1 MDGAREFTDAARAR
15 AREFTDAERARM
27 RVALA
32 QARVA
37 LGEWEVPCG
46 CALERDGE
54 IVAVGRN
61 ATNRTRNA
69 TRHAEFEAVDALLD
83 AHGGDRA
90 ACRFEDVAVYVTCE
104 PCVMC
109 AGAMSALGVRE
120 VVYGCANDKFGGA
133 GTVLAAHARACGAC
147 GGSGGAGKTYG
158 ARGGL
163 FEREAIELFQE
174 FYVRG
179 NPKAPTPRREIREF
193 PPRAST

>member
-1 MDGAREFTDAARAR
+1 MRRAS
-15 AREFTDAERARM
+15 REFTDAERARM

-32 QARVA
+32 QARLA
-37 LGEWEVPCG
+37 LDEWEVPCG
-46 CALERDGE
+46 CALARDGE

-61 ATNRTRNA
+61 ATNRTRNG

-90 ACRFEDVAVYVTCE
+90 ACRFEDVTLYVTCE

-133 GTVLAAHARACGAC
+133 GTVLDAHARGCGAC
-147 GGSGGAGKTYG
+147 GGAGGVGKTYD